1 MLINMRPNPA
11 RKNNRKK
18 ITMLEII
25 NKWLGGVDSF
35 WFSRVCFYRRLDNK

>member
-11 RKNNRKK
+11 RKINRKK
-18 ITMLEII
+18 ITMLEI